1 MSATVQ
7 HKPTHN
13 NEVWSFPLEPYLK
26 QQAHQYGELREKEG
40 RLFTDEQ
47 LATLPDLD
55 PAHPLAA
62 EFRIR
67 KYSMKRL
74 LKYLKRSEVSSVL
87 EIGCGNGW
95 LLAQVTSQLGIEG
108 TGVDIF
114 RPELEQAA
122 RVFSDAPID
131 WIQGNIFREILPPAS
146 FDAVIV
152 ASAAQYF
159 NNLGQ
164 LIDRAKTLLRDDG
177 CLHIIDTPFYRANK
191 VKQVTTRTYNYYES
205 ISMPWMTGQYFHH
218 TYKELNGINYRFL
231 HKPTAIGKR
240 FRRIMNKAVVP
251 FPHIQISKT
260 P

>member
-1 MSATVQ
+1 MSAMIQ
-7 HKPTHN
+7 HKPAQRN
-13 NEVWSFPLEPYLK
+13 GVWSFPLEPYLK
-26 QQAHQYGELREKEG
+26 RQAHQYGELREKEG

-47 LATLPDLD
+47 LAALPDLE

-67 KYSMKRL
+67 KHSMNRL
-74 LKYLKRSEVSSVL
+74 VKHLKSSGVSNLL

-95 LLAQVTSQLGIEG
+95 LLAQVTNQLGIEG
-108 TGVDIF
+108 TGIDIF

-122 RVFSDAPID
+122 RVFSGAPID
-131 WIQGNIFREILPPAS
+131 WIEGNIFREILPPAS

-164 LIDRAKTLLRDDG
+164 LIDRVKTLLRDDG
-177 CLHIIDTPFYRANK
+177 CLHIIDTPFYRTSKARQAA
-191 VKQVTTRTYNYYES
+191 VRTFNYYES
-205 ISMPWMTGQYFHH
+205 MSMPWMTGQYFHH
-218 TYKELNGINYRFL
+218 TYRELNGNSYRLL
-231 HKPTAIGKR
+231 HKPTTIGKR
-240 FRRIMNKAVVP
+240 FRRIMNKPVLP
-251 FPHIQISKT
+251 FPHIEIRKT